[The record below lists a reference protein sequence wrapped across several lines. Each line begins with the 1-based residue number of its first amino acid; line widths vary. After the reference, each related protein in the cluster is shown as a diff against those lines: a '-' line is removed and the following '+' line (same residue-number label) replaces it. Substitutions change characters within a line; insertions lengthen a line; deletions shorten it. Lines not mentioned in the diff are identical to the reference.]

1 MRFDNIILNIYK
13 EREGMQYKKIMNY
26 LDKTNNQPSKLK
38 TKNYVEVND
47 ESRRRYNTGGKMKFK
62 TTMLN
67 AFDQF

>member
-1 MRFDNIILNIYK
+1 
-13 EREGMQYKKIMNY
+13 MQYKKIMNY